1 MCCQREPSMAQWQ
14 LQDGR
19 PTSSSGTAQS
29 AVSVPRVVSTAVM
42 PSWCRTSQVAA
53 KLLRCWRF
61 FSSVPAENWHDEATR
76 FLSNSI
82 LTSRCHQRCCDKN
95 WDSASKLRLR
105 RSGKQHVQLSRTWS
119 MRSYKSCAAVFVLE
133 ASTEDSYQ
141 PFDPARRR
149 WVGSWPLPDKEE
161 RFARQFLRAASLAGF
176 TPLSRFDLEKTRELK
191 ADLLSLPVT
200 INWDRLDSRWI
211 ETLLK
216 GAGEEGAEAVP
227 EALSD
232 FGGYVLALKRGLAV
246 ERHSG
251 RLLMQKLECLQ
262 SQWLLRVG
270 SLLQSLL
277 RGVSRLSVK
286 AWRTV
291 LPAARGWAESRHGE
305 ALRRKLRRVKAAGA
319 RGVSFAKLLR
329 ETWRGVRMR
338 ISGMQVLR
346 RLQPSS
352 YRYAQWLFG
361 DVLNERWSTER
372 AALIKRLAN
381 AWEQEV
387 ALRGQLQ
394 SHLPVS
400 AEVRKAAKEQ
410 GNFLER
416 VAIEHLSFNW
426 ATLLQ
431 HAELQEPQFQEIL
444 VAYRLKGDTPSDY
457 QPPPRRQI
465 CVRRFFEVNM
475 KDIKLVL
482 PQEAWRMRGRPLDMI
497 RADLITMVGLFGVS
511 SHVLANTN
519 KWLAVVPVVLLSV
532 RTIAN
537 YRRVKVGS
545 KSRVDSMLFDHCLD
559 KDAALMRLL
568 PDAAEAQVF
577 SECALA
583 YWSLLVG
590 AAERSRHRSV
600 VVVVSSAPEV
610 DRKRRRQS
618 SNIRQTMS
626 VYVLF
631 SL

>member
-1 MCCQREPSMAQWQ
+1 MAAAGWAPHVVVRHGPERGVCAPRGVHCSDAVLVQNIAGRSKAPAVLAFLFFSPRRKLARRGHEVPIEQHSYIPVPPEVLRQKLGQRLEAEAQKEWQ
-14 LQDGR
+14 ATCSALQDLVHEEL
-19 PTSSSGTAQS
+19 QE
-29 AVSVPRVVSTAVM
+29 
-42 PSWCRTSQVAA
+42 
-53 KLLRCWRF
+53 LRC
-61 FSSVPAENWHDEATR
+61 S
-76 FLSNSI
+76 L
-82 LTSRCHQRCCDKN
+82 C
-95 WDSASKLRLR
+95 
-105 RSGKQHVQLSRTWS
+105 
-119 MRSYKSCAAVFVLE
+119 
-133 ASTEDSYQ
+133 DSYQ

-431 HAELQEPQFQEIL
+431 HAELQEPQFQDRQPQSEAEVPQEWLDADAAKEADERAVEL
-444 VAYRLKGDTPSDY
+444 VAKEAQRSHRSFEADDPYASLPRDPYRGGTLFKERRVHGWCYGSDT
-457 QPPPRRQI
+457 
-465 CVRRFFEVNM
+465 V
-475 KDIKLVL
+475 KD
-482 PQEAWRMRGRPLDMI
+482 EAGH
-497 RADLITMVGLFGVS
+497 T
-511 SHVLANTN
+511 
-519 KWLAVVPVVLLSV
+519 LAVGWPPAGASDKWGGVL
-532 RTIAN
+532 
-537 YRRVKVGS
+537 
-545 KSRVDSMLFDHCLD
+545 
-559 KDAALMRLL
+559 
-568 PDAAEAQVF
+568 
-577 SECALA
+577 
-583 YWSLLVG
+583 
-590 AAERSRHRSV
+590 
-600 VVVVSSAPEV
+600 SSSPP
-610 DRKRRRQS
+610 
-618 SNIRQTMS
+618 T
-626 VYVLF
+626 
-631 SL
+631 